1 MLVFLLISEDIQK
14 FRRLKVMLS
23 NNLVLA
29 TVFCSAVEKNLKGK
43 VIQLGFTYKADFL
56 ILFQWS
62 VLQLHF

>member
-1 MLVFLLISEDIQK
+1 MF
-14 FRRLKVMLS
+14 S
-23 NNLVLA
+23 NNLVH
-29 TVFCSAVEKNLKGK
+29 TTIFCSAVERNLKGK